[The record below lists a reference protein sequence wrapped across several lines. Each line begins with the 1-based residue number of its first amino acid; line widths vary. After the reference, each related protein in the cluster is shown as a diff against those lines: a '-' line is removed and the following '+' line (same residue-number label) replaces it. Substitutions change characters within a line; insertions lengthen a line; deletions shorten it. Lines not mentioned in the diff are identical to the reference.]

1 MCEFA
6 ARMANKG
13 LFEPTAFISIALHG
27 IDGRELSYMTPE
39 HRLDGKYWGRN
50 EDIEIQRSVS
60 AEGFRTSAGE
70 LAIDITLEIF
80 RAFAWLNPPRALFEE
95 EQKRILS

>member
-13 LFEPTAFISIALHG
+13 LLEPTALISIELHG

-39 HRLDGKYWGRN
+39 HKLDRKYWGRD
-50 EDIEIQRSVS
+50 EGIEIQRTVS
-60 AEGFRTSAGE
+60 AEGFRTSARE

-80 RAFAWLNPPRALFEE
+80 GAFAWLNPPRGLFEE